1 MKDINT
7 HIKNKP
13 PDDGFRHMPKLRCPY
28 GNHRFGDVPDV
39 DFRNTVTLLKY
50 ENGRKYGYGDAIFI
64 CPVCHQ
70 RAVVQKRAWT
80 SESTLLC
87 NRNIMP
93 LRAANPFHP
102 PGSEFGIQGSELK

>member
-7 HIKNKP
+7 HMKNKP

-50 ENGRKYGYGDAIFI
+50 EHGQTYGYGDAIFI

-70 RAVVQKRAWT
+70 RAVVHIKSVRGQVKVLSSAIAT
-80 SESTLLC
+80 
-87 NRNIMP
+87 
-93 LRAANPFHP
+93 
-102 PGSEFGIQGSELK
+102 